1 MLIDVNLTVTRCEK
15 IYRHQSMLSSAAS
28 DPCFVLV
35 GVGVLGWN
43 GDPNRWFAEAA
54 ARRSYCAW
62 CGSELATR
70 VRLR

>member
-35 GVGVLGWN
+35 GVGCWGGMVTRTGGSQKLQRGEATVLGAGASW
-43 GDPNRWFAEAA
+43 PHM
-54 ARRSYCAW
+54 
-62 CGSELATR
+62 
-70 VRLR
+70 